1 VSRAAWSIATL
12 PLLRLPMAESAVHHP
27 TPAPIPPRG
36 RGEVSAAAS
45 FITYFIARSQI
56 FPVKGRPRF
65 SLTSQRDSVD
75 PTPDFFFPPQKREDA
90 NIQ

>member
-1 VSRAAWSIATL
+1 
-12 PLLRLPMAESAVHHP
+12 
-27 TPAPIPPRG
+27 
-36 RGEVSAAAS
+36 VSAAAS